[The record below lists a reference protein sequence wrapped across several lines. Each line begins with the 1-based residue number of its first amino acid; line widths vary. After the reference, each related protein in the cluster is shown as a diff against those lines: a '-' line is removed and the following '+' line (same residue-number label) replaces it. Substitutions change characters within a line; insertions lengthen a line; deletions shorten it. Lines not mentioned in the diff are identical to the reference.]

1 MSHSA
6 TEPDGRA
13 EPAGG
18 KGTMRVIGC
27 GREDSRFD
35 AAESVERRLRRHMTI
50 RVEAE
55 RLGLEERE
63 TEKGKK

>member
-1 MSHSA
+1 M
-6 TEPDGRA
+6 E
-13 EPAGG
+13 
-18 KGTMRVIGC
+18 
-27 GREDSRFD
+27 REDSRFD